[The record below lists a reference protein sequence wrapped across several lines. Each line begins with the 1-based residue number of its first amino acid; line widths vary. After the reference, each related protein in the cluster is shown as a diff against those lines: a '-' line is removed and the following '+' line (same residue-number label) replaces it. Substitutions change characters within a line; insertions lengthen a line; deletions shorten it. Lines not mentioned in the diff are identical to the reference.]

1 MSSSGCPSMMM
12 MMMCAISSIEVLHS
26 SAGKRYGLLVPGVD
40 LPCTCHQEYDPAEG
54 HEDSHARECSYSVLP
69 ETCSD
74 SFLPPILSR

>member
-1 MSSSGCPSMMM
+1 MM

-26 SAGKRYGLLVPGVD
+26 SACRQVLWTLGAGSRPTLYIVHVIRNHD
-40 LPCTCHQEYDPAEG
+40 DPAEG
-54 HEDSHARECSYSVLP
+54 HEHRHARECSYSVLP

>member
-1 MSSSGCPSMMM
+1 MM
-12 MMMCAISSIEVLHS
+12 MMMCVISSIEVLRS
-26 SAGKRYGLLVPGVD
+26 SAGKSYGLLLLVPVVD
-40 LPCTCHQEYDPAEG
+40 LHCTCHQEYDPAEG